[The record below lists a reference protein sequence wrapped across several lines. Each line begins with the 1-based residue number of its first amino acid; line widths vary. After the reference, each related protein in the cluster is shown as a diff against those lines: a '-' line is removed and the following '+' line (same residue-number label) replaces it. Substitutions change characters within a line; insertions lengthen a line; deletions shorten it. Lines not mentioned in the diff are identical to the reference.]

1 MAQRLVLYNAPAN
14 PAAFNRFGHQHI
26 PLAQKIPD
34 LSSYLICSDPVQ
46 PVAGTAPH
54 LIATLEFDS
63 LVDLNAAALASP
75 EGQAAA
81 GDLSKFASAGAGAGA
96 TVLIEDTQAL

>member
-14 PAAFNRFGHQHI
+14 PAAFNRFCHQHI
-26 PLAQKIPD
+26 PLAQKIPGF
-34 LSSYLICSDPVQ
+34 SSGPVQ
-46 PVAGTAPH
+46 AVAGTAPH
-54 LIATLEFDS
+54 LIATLQFDS
-63 LVDLNAAALASP
+63 LADLNAALASP

>member
-26 PLAQKIPD
+26 PLAQKIPS
-34 LSSYLICSDPVQ
+34 LSSYLICSGPVQ
-46 PVAGTAPH
+46 AVAGTAPH

-75 EGQAAA
+75 EGQA
-81 GDLSKFASAGAGAGA
+81 GDQSNFASAGA